1 MKTIP
6 IALAAH
12 QAGDTTTLAHALRI
26 TRSDGQ
32 VFAFTSAGRSEPI
45 DGVTYRADQ
54 GLTIS
59 NIDSTAGFG
68 VDSLELTT
76 LDDGSLFDHADIRA
90 GVWQNAKFLIFRY
103 NWASPADGVEY
114 LLAGIVGNITQQ
126 LGTIRAELRGL
137 QQYLQQPLGSVTS
150 KTCRA
155 RLADQPSPN
164 GNNVC
169 GLSAAAWTDALTI
182 TGITDPRRIFTVSTA
197 RAVDWFSEG
206 LATFTGGA
214 NAGLKAKIKTH
225 STGGVIELLSPL
237 QRDLVVGDT
246 LSALA
251 GCRKRRSDCR
261 DKFGNVVNFQGEPDL
276 PGVDALTATPDASA

>member
-1 MKTIP
+1 MKVIP
-6 IALAAH
+6 TALSTH
-12 QAGDTTTLAHALRI
+12 QAGDATTLAHALRI

-32 VFAFTSAGRSEPI
+32 VFAFTSAGRSVPI
-45 DGVTYRADQ
+45 GSVTYSADQ

-59 NIDSTAGFG
+59 AIDSTAGLG

-76 LDDGSLFDHADIRA
+76 LDDGSLFQQEDIRA
-90 GVWQNAKFLIFRY
+90 GVWQNAEFVIFRY
-103 NWASPADGVEY
+103 NWAAPSDGVEY
-114 LLAGIVGNITQQ
+114 LLAGIVGNVNQE

-137 QQYLQQPLGSVTS
+137 QQFLQQPLGSVTS

-155 RLADQPSPN
+155 RLADQPKPA

-169 GLSAAAWTDALTI
+169 GLNAAAWTDALTI
-182 TGITDPRRIFTVSTA
+182 TAITDSRRIFTVGTA
-197 RAVDWFSEG
+197 RATDWFSEG
-206 LATFTGGA
+206 LATFTAGA

-225 STGGVIELLSPL
+225 SAGGVIELLSPL

-261 DKFGNVVNFQGEPDL
+261 DKFGNILNFQGEPDL
-276 PGVDALTATPDASA
+276 PGIDALTATPDASA